1 MPTISRKYL
10 YTPSSTPTPPTPTTT
25 TPSHTTPTNTA
36 PTKTT
41 TALYSHLFPIWI
53 RIHIDCKQLVRMW
66 IFVVVVVVDIVIVA
80 IIASVATAI
89 NINFKKKRE

>member
-41 TALYSHLFPIWI
+41 TALYSHLFPI
-53 RIHIDCKQLVRMW
+53 
-66 IFVVVVVVDIVIVA
+66 
-80 IIASVATAI
+80 
-89 NINFKKKRE
+89 